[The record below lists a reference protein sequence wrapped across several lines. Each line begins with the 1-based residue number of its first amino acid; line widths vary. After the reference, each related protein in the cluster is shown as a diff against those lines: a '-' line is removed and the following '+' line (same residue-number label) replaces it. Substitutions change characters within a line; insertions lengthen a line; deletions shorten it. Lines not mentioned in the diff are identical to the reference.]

1 MAKHSMVMTLLP
13 TFKFAAPST
22 MSDGNIDGGGCPSDE
37 AFTAV
42 PFVIGNN
49 ITRGGLCPI
58 SPLFS

>member
-1 MAKHSMVMTLLP
+1 MTLLP